1 MKPKLSFSR
10 ISRLFA
16 IVTILLT
23 PLGIWAVVNIPI
35 GSAGVHEWLPEGR
48 PERLRYE
55 QFCTRFGSDQ
65 LVLISWDGATLD
77 DPRLETIVSNIE
89 SHGDFS
95 KFFTKIESPHRIAA
109 SLEMPPLRLSQS
121 DVSSRL
127 KGVFIGPEGTASF
140 LLGITNFGVIHPKET
155 IELIRAQADSIPN
168 LGRDNIKLVGT
179 LYEAYSVDVAA
190 EGSLKKLV
198 LPSTIL
204 GLLLS
209 WLCLGSFRSAL
220 VVLSIAGLGQLIA
233 VSLVYYTGM
242 QFSAVLIVL
251 PTLVFMLTLSG
262 AVHLM
267 NYFSD
272 AAAAIKSQSDAHNS
286 KSAGLLAVSYGWK
299 PCLLSSLTTMLGMGS
314 LVTSQLAP
322 VRQFGIYSAVGLG
335 IATVVLLV
343 AFPAV
348 ADWFCGR
355 ERKRF
360 SKTTNAERSSNSN
373 GIRFPLQLQTQIVN
387 WQSRVAL
394 PFTLITLLLLVV
406 TFFGLSE
413 LRSSTKFCDMF
424 PEHSRTN
431 SDMKWF
437 ESHIGPIA
445 TVEVLLHF
453 KNSESISILD
463 QSKLVHQLTQT
474 LKEQDDVGGVY
485 SAMTFLPRWP
495 EGGSTKAVATR
506 SVLRHRL
513 ENNLEQFANQ
523 GVLFRDSEETVWR
536 LMAKVSA
543 VSNKSYGEL
552 TDTVRLCVA
561 NDLENSPIATHVRA
575 EYTGLSPVM
584 HETQVALLTDLG
596 YSFLSAFALITP
608 VMMWMVRSILGG
620 LLIMIPNILP
630 VTLAFGTMGW
640 MGWSLDIAGILT
652 ASIALGIAVDDTL
665 HFSCWYMQELD
676 RGHSRIEAIRR
687 TFSNC
692 STAMLHTTVISCG
705 AMTPFLFADFL
716 PTQQFAKLMIAMLG
730 SAIIGDLV
738 ILPALLL
745 SPLGKV
751 IGRRRNDRPNHESSI
766 EHATIAE
773 KVAL

>member
-55 QFCTRFGSDQ
+55 QFCNRFGSDQ

-127 KGVFIGPEGTASF
+127 NGVFIGTEGTAAF

-155 IELIRAQADSIPN
+155 IELIRAQADSVPN

-209 WLCLGSFRSAL
+209 WLCLGSFRSAM

-355 ERKRF
+355 ERKLF
-360 SKTTNAERSSNSN
+360 SKTKIDERSSSSS

-387 WQSRVAL
+387 WQSRLAL

-424 PEHSRTN
+424 PEQSRTN

-608 VMMWMVRSILGG
+608 VMMWMVRSVLGG

>member
-1 MKPKLSFSR
+1 MIPKLSLSR
-10 ISRLFA
+10 ISLWFT
-16 IVTILLT
+16 VVLILVI
-23 PLGIWAVVNIPI
+23 PFGIWAVVNIPI
-35 GSAGVHEWLPEGR
+35 GSAGVNEWLPEGR

-55 QFCTRFGSDQ
+55 QFCNRFGSDQ
-65 LVLISWDGATLD
+65 LVLISWEGATLD
-77 DPRLETIVSNIE
+77 DPRLENIVRNFQ
-89 SHGDFS
+89 SHSDFNR
-95 KFFTKIESPHRIAA
+95 FFSKIESPHRIAE
-109 SLEMPPLRLSQS
+109 SLAGPPMSLSQKE
-121 DVSSRL
+121 VSSRL
-127 KGVFIGPEGTASF
+127 NGVFVGPNGTAAF
-140 LLGITNFGVIHPKET
+140 VLGITNFGVANAKQT
-155 IELIRAQADSIPN
+155 IELIRTQADAVPN
-168 LGRDNIKLVGT
+168 LGRGNLRLVGN
-179 LYEAYSVDVAA
+179 LFEAYAVDEAA

-209 WLCLGSFRSAL
+209 WLCLGSVRAAF

-233 VSLVYYTGM
+233 ISMVYYSGM

-262 AVHLM
+262 AIHLM
-267 NYFSD
+267 NYFSE
-272 AAAAIKSQSDAHNS
+272 AANSTYRQSAS
-286 KSAGLLAVSYGWK
+286 PETKSAGLLAVSYGWK

-322 VRQFGIYSAVGLG
+322 VRQFGIYSALGLG
-335 IATVVLLV
+335 VATVVLLLS
-343 AFPAV
+343 FPTFA
-348 ADWFCGR
+348 AWFCSPR
-355 ERKRF
+355 QMRF
-360 SKTTNAERSSNSN
+360 IGGLARVAVPFSLTMLILLVVCCVGLSRLRSSN
-373 GIRFPLQLQTQIVN
+373 
-387 WQSRVAL
+387 
-394 PFTLITLLLLVV
+394 
-406 TFFGLSE
+406 
-413 LRSSTKFCDMF
+413 KFCDMF
-424 PEHSRTN
+424 PEQSRTN
-431 SDMKWF
+431 ADMKWF
-437 ESHIGPIA
+437 ESHVGPIA

-453 KNSESISILD
+453 KSSDSIPILD

-513 ENNLEQFANQ
+513 ESNLEQFRDQ

-561 NDLENSPIATHVRA
+561 EDIENSPMATHARA

-608 VMMWMVRSILGG
+608 VMMWMVRSVLGG
-620 LLIMIPNILP
+620 LLIMIPNVFP

-665 HFSCWYMQELD
+665 HFSCWYIQELD
-676 RGHSRIEAIRR
+676 SGHSRIEAVRK
-687 TFSNC
+687 TFSHC
-692 STAMLHTTVISCG
+692 SIAMLNTTLISCG

-716 PTQQFAKLMIAMLG
+716 PTQQFAKLMIAMLC

-745 SPLGKV
+745 SPLGK
-751 IGRRRNDRPNHESSI
+751 IISRRGRQRPNHEPTI
-766 EHATIAE
+766 EHETIAE
-773 KVAL
+773 KVPL

>member
-1 MKPKLSFSR
+1 
-10 ISRLFA
+10 
-16 IVTILLT
+16 
-23 PLGIWAVVNIPI
+23 
-35 GSAGVHEWLPEGR
+35 
-48 PERLRYE
+48 
-55 QFCTRFGSDQ
+55 
-65 LVLISWDGATLD
+65 
-77 DPRLETIVSNIE
+77 
-89 SHGDFS
+89 
-95 KFFTKIESPHRIAA
+95 
-109 SLEMPPLRLSQS
+109 
-121 DVSSRL
+121 
-127 KGVFIGPEGTASF
+127 
-140 LLGITNFGVIHPKET
+140 
-155 IELIRAQADSIPN
+155 
-168 LGRDNIKLVGT
+168 
-179 LYEAYSVDVAA
+179 
-190 EGSLKKLV
+190 
-198 LPSTIL
+198 
-204 GLLLS
+204 
-209 WLCLGSFRSAL
+209 
-220 VVLSIAGLGQLIA
+220 IAGLGQLIA

-272 AAAAIKSQSDAHNS
+272 AASTLDKHSNAPNS

-335 IATVVLLV
+335 IATIVLLV

-348 ADWFCGR
+348 ADWVCGR
-355 ERKRF
+355 RQKQC
-360 SKTTNAERSSNSN
+360 SKTWTPENSLRRN
-373 GIRFPLQLQTQIVN
+373 GIRF
-387 WQSRVAL
+387 SRQFQNQ
-394 PFTLITLLLLVV
+394 FTLWQFRSAIPVTLFAIILLAT
-406 TFFGLSE
+406 TFFGLSK

-424 PEHSRTN
+424 PEQSRTN
-431 SDMKWF
+431 ADMKWF

-453 KNSESISILD
+453 KNSDSIPILD

-474 LKEQDDVGGVY
+474 LKVQNEIGGVY

-495 EGGSTKAVATR
+495 EGGSTKAVASR

-513 ENNLEQFANQ
+513 ENNLDQFRDQ

-552 TDTVRLCVA
+552 TDTVRMCVA
-561 NDLENSPIATHVRA
+561 KDIENSPMATHARA

-608 VMMWMVRSILGG
+608 VMMWMVRSVVGG

-665 HFSCWYMQELD
+665 HFSCWYMQELHS
-676 RGHSRIEAIRR
+676 GHSRLEAIRR

-692 STAMLHTTVISCG
+692 STAMLHTTLISCG

-716 PTQQFAKLMIAMLG
+716 PTQQFAKLMIAMLC

-738 ILPALLL
+738 VLPALLL

-751 IGRRRNDRPNHESSI
+751 IGRRGRNRPNHEPTI
-766 EHATIAE
+766 EHETIAE